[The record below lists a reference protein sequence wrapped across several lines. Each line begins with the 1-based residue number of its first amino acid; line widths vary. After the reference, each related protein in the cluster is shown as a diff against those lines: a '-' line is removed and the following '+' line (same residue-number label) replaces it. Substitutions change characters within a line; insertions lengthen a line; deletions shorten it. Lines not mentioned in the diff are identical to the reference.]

1 VCIMCAMR
9 QCWNELDVDD
19 KRWCLN
25 VVQCLVYGDAKFHDV
40 VGAVLLL
47 VIVCDDAMI

>member
-1 VCIMCAMR
+1 MYNVRDEAMLER
-9 QCWNELDVDD
+9 IDVDD

-25 VVQCLVYGDAKFHDV
+25 VVQCLVYGDAKFNDV